1 MARWDTPFEIEKV
14 KQPALIAALPTHHD
28 PTSSLKHSTK
38 RNHDSPI
45 ISTTFSTL
53 SATSGL
59 MRRKISSSHCRVGV
73 ENESA
78 ADILFAFGPELEL
91 KEGVEYD
98 RMPLP
103 SLEL

>member
-1 MARWDTPFEIEKV
+1 VAAGRRGRKALDSGLV
-14 KQPALIAALPTHHD
+14 VAQPSWP
-28 PTSSLKHSTK
+28 
-38 RNHDSPI
+38 RR
-45 ISTTFSTL
+45 
-53 SATSGL
+53 ATSGL